1 MYSRKI
7 DTVLATSR
15 FILRILPIEVS
26 CYASKEEIT
35 KAIQPLVEQNFP
47 AETENPH
54 KVIILCIGLVTFS
67 PNPYASTHNKV
78 ILNTPKQ

>member
-1 MYSRKI
+1 MYRRNI

-26 CYASKEEIT
+26 CYASKEEIS

-54 KVIILCIGLVTFS
+54 KVNTGISLVIFS
-67 PNPYASTHNKV
+67 PNPPTFTHKIFV
-78 ILNTPKQ
+78 LNRPKQ